1 MRGIDA
7 PRTVVAMSG
16 GVDSSVAALLL
27 KQAGEEVVGLSMQL
41 YDRSRDGRPL
51 YGRCCSPR
59 DLHDARCVADRLG
72 IPFYVLNLEEE
83 FKKEVIDDFLSEYR
97 AGRTPVPCVQCNSG
111 PKFRHLAARALALGA
126 VAVATGHY
134 ARTDLDPDTGRRR
147 LLRANDPARDQS
159 YFLFDLSQDQL
170 RLALFPLG
178 EMRKA
183 DVRAIASRHGL
194 PNADK
199 PDSQDICFVPDG
211 DYREFVRREAGDT
224 GPCGDIVDT
233 EGEVIGRHSG
243 LASYT
248 VGQRRGLG
256 IISERPMYVLALDAA
271 SNRVVVGGDDEQYR
285 SALIAER
292 MNWVSIEEP
301 TKELQATARI
311 RSTHRGS
318 AATVLPLPGGLARV
332 IFREPQRAI
341 TPGQAVVLY
350 RDDLVLGGG
359 FIREALGTSVRAPA
373 PAESLTAPKSRC

>member
-1 MRGIDA
+1 MTRTDA

-27 KQAGEEVVGLSMQL
+27 KEAGEEVIGLSMQL
-41 YDRSRDGRPL
+41 YDRSRDGRTL

-59 DLHDARCVADRLG
+59 DLQDARSVADRLG

-83 FKKEVIDDFLSEYR
+83 FRRDVIADFLSEYR

-126 VAVATGHY
+126 AAVATGHY
-134 ARTDLDPDTGRRR
+134 ARTDRDPRSGRRR
-147 LLRANDPARDQS
+147 LWRARDGARDQS
-159 YFLFDLSQDQL
+159 YFLFDLSQEQL
-170 RLALFPLG
+170 GMALFPLG
-178 EMRKA
+178 EMCKEE
-183 DVRAIASRHGL
+183 VRAIASRNGL

-224 GPCGDIVDT
+224 GPCGDIVDST
-233 EGEVIGRHSG
+233 GTVLGRHRG

-256 IISERPMYVLALDAA
+256 IRSERPTYVLALDAA
-271 SNRVVVGGDDEQYR
+271 SNRVIVGGHDEQYR
-285 SALIAER
+285 TALIADR
-292 MNWVSIEEP
+292 MNWVSIEAPARALE
-301 TKELQATARI
+301 ATARI
-311 RSTHRGS
+311 RSTHVGA
-318 AATVLPLPGGLARV
+318 AATVLPLPGERARV
-332 IFREPQRAI
+332 TFREPQRAI

-359 FIREALGTSVRAPA
+359 FIREALENRVGAPG
-373 PAESLTAPKSRC
+373 PAESLTAPESRC